1 MTASPSE
8 WPFLSGLFPEE
19 IAERYQLRPYQGRQI
34 FQWIHRKGECSFEKM
49 TNLPKDLRGRLSRES
64 VFPATNVSK
73 LQGSSASGTRKALL
87 LLGDKECIESVL
99 IPDRNRYT
107 VCVSSQVGCPLKC
120 AFCATGLSGYKRNLN
135 AAEIVEQV
143 IHLRAAGEVPE
154 SAVCNIVYMGMGEPF
169 YNYDEVRK
177 SIRILM
183 HPEGLGTGARH
194 ITVSTAGEVTG
205 IERFAAEEWQVR
217 LSVSLHAAQEEKRS
231 QLVPLNRK
239 FGLQRLHA
247 ALQEYNQRT
256 GRQFTL
262 EWTLLD
268 GVNDTEDDV
277 RDLVRFTRGLD
288 ASVNLIPWNPVSGLP
303 YRPGTPA
310 ACDAFLAH
318 LTRSGVRATLRR
330 EKGRDIDA
338 ACGQLRRSVAGGIL
352 PLEPSDIPLGEA

>member
-1 MTASPSE
+1 MTTSPPE
-8 WPFLSGLFPEE
+8 LPFLSGLFPEE

-34 FQWIHRKGECSFEKM
+34 FQWIHRKGASSFEKM
-49 TNLPKDLRGRLSRES
+49 TNLPKELRERLSKETL
-64 VFPATNVSK
+64 FPATKVSK
-73 LQGSSASGTRKALL
+73 IQGSSASGTRKALL
-87 LLGDKECIESVL
+87 LLADNECIESVL

-120 AFCATGLSGYKRNLN
+120 AFCATGLSGYRRNLN

-143 IHLRAAGEVPE
+143 VHLRAAGELPE

-194 ITVSTAGEVTG
+194 ITVSTAGDVKG

-247 ALQEYNQRT
+247 ALREYNQHT
-256 GRQFTL
+256 GRKFTL

-268 GVNDTEDDV
+268 GVNDTEDDA

-288 ASVNLIPWNPVSGLP
+288 ASVNLIPWNPVAGLP
-303 YRPGTPA
+303 YRPSPPA
-310 ACDAFLAH
+310 ACEAFQAQ

-338 ACGQLRRSVAGGIL
+338 ACGQLRRSENGDGV
-352 PLEPSDIPLGEA
+352 PPEPSDIGRGEA